1 MAAVARRSCFQVRPR
16 VYLVYSGSEGSG
28 VGNGVCMVGVFL
40 VGRVVLQNIAGF
52 PLRCVLNLISSF

>member
-1 MAAVARRSCFQVRPR
+1 MRPR